1 MATRVQEVQLY
12 TPHQSQ
18 MSLHNC
24 KARFRVLSCG
34 RRWGK
39 TLGASNELSKSAL
52 ELNDT
57 LNWWVAPT
65 YSQANIAFEL
75 MANALYPV
83 LKKEPNFSKLRLDL
97 INKSVIECRS
107 AEKYNNLRGNGPDA
121 CVIDEARDIKK
132 EAWHEVLRPS
142 VADTQGWVIFISTP
156 RGYDWF
162 YDLFRLGQDPLNTEY
177 ASFTFPTSANPY
189 IPQSEIDEL
198 KHTLPERVFRQ
209 EILAEFLDDASNVFH
224 GIDRCIEGTFEEPKP
239 GHTYIVGWDPA
250 KHEDFSVMTCLN
262 LDTRHVDAFYRTNQI
277 DYTFQINQL
286 VELSSRYNNSAV
298 LMDSTGVGDPL
309 LEMVRMRGIAV
320 EGFLFTSVSK
330 KELVE
335 RLVIA
340 IEQRQI
346 TFPKIDELL
355 GELRSFAYT
364 LTASRNITYSAPPGQ
379 HDDTVV
385 SLALACYAVTHPQIP
400 LSGEEEPDKP
410 PPTFAEAITNAQL
423 DPFAYADSLNPW
435 ND

>member
-1 MATRVQEVQLY
+1 MTAKVREVQLY

-18 MSLHNC
+18 MALHNC
-24 KARFRVLSCG
+24 EARFRILSCG

-39 TLGASNELSKSAL
+39 TLGASNELSKNAL
-52 ELNDT
+52 EIADT

-75 MANALYPV
+75 MANALYPI
-83 LKKEPNFSKLRLDL
+83 LKKDPNYTKLRLDL

-132 EAWHEVLRPS
+132 EAWYEVLRPAM
-142 VADTQGWVIFISTP
+142 ADKQGWVIFISTP

-162 YDLFRLGQDPLNTEY
+162 YDLFRSGQDPLNREY
-177 ASFTFPTSANPY
+177 ASFTFPMSANPY

-198 KHTLPERVFRQ
+198 RHTLPERTFRQ
-209 EILAEFLDDASNVFH
+209 EVLAEFLEDASNVFH
-224 GIDRCIEGTFEEPKP
+224 GVDRCVDGTLEEPKP
-239 GHTYIVGWDPA
+239 GHTYIIGWDPA

-262 LDTRHVDAFYRTNQI
+262 VDTRHVDAFYRTNQI
-277 DYTFQINQL
+277 DYTFQIHQL
-286 VELSSRYNNSAV
+286 AELSYRYNQASV

-320 EGFLFTSVSK
+320 DGFLFTNVSK
-330 KELVE
+330 KELIE

-340 IEQRQI
+340 IEQRQV
-346 TFPKIDELL
+346 TFPGIDELL
-355 GELRSFAYT
+355 GELRSFEYT
-364 LTASRNITYSAPPGQ
+364 LTASRNVSYAAPQGQ
-379 HDDTVV
+379 HDDAVI
-385 SLALACYAVTHPQIP
+385 SLALAYYAVARPHIP
-400 LSGEEEPDKP
+400 LSGADIPDEEKPAPLTPDEI
-410 PPTFAEAITNAQL
+410 ARI
-423 DPFAYADSLNPW
+423 DPFQWVEAHLGGDW
-435 ND
+435 